1 MPISRRQF
9 DQEID
14 PKIAK
19 KIAKWIDK
27 IHKFFDD
34 HTDEAF
40 TEEEVRQQF
49 STELL
54 ESLSEE
60 QKKLYQVTGK
70 RDVFVVLPEEESAF
84 MNAVKKLIEKNRVEK
99 KTIRGVAYYAHVPGM
114 MKINASEGRL
124 WQKEQKEK

>member
-1 MPISRRQF
+1 MPISRSQF
-9 DQEID
+9 EQEID
-14 PKIAK
+14 P

-54 ESLSEE
+54 ASLTEE
-60 QKKLYQVTGK
+60 QKELYQVTGK
-70 RDVFVVLPEEESAF
+70 RDVFAVLPGEESAF
-84 MNAVKKLIEKNRVEK
+84 VRALQKLIDTNRVEK
-99 KTIRGVAYYAHVPGM
+99 KIIRGVAYYAHMPGM
-114 MKINASEGRL
+114 MKIRR
-124 WQKEQKEK
+124 